1 MFSDLRNWVL
11 SKGVTLS
18 SSSIFMLST
27 KRTLNQIQILD
38 SKQNLIPKKQKNKPP
53 LNIKV
58 LITEIWHKH
67 GLHPHPIQSHFCFL
81 LQKKNKQKNKRHPV
95 QLINQATHP
104 SIMKIQYIARCTK
117 WFHQRKRA
125 SLSNADK
132 VTHGSNSFAGPA
144 VMIGKVTP
152 IASDSPN

>member
-1 MFSDLRNWVL
+1 
-11 SKGVTLS
+11 
-18 SSSIFMLST
+18 MLST

-58 LITEIWHKH
+58 LITEIWQTQAASSSNS
-67 GLHPHPIQSHFCFL
+67 ITL
-81 LQKKNKQKNKRHPV
+81 LFSSTKKKQTKNKRHPV